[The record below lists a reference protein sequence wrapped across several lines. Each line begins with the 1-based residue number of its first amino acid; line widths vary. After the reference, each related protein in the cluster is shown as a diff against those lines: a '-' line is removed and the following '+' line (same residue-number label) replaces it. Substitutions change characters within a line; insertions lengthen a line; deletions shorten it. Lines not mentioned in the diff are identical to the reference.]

1 MKMLRFTYSKY
12 LNPND
17 MQAQKLTRIIND
29 TRSNFVLKKI
39 IQYNSGKF
47 NLIHIS
53 AILKKLKNKS
63 FQ

>member
-1 MKMLRFTYSKY
+1 MLRFTYSKY

-39 IQYNSGKF
+39 IQ
-47 NLIHIS
+47 
-53 AILKKLKNKS
+53 
-63 FQ
+63 